1 MAKQTK
7 AASKSK
13 TNGSSKTASKQA
25 DTKTDA
31 AEAQQLDPAIMEK
44 ISEIRS
50 KVNETF
56 GQVALAMMAIP
67 RYRHQSIG
75 DLNHVL
81 LEPLIRDRV
90 AIANSSKGDDPAK
103 SPLAGVAIWASVSDE
118 VDAKIREQIKAGVFP
133 IRLKGDE
140 WTSGTNN
147 WLLDIIA
154 PNSQLT
160 TSVISNFK
168 QVLKEG
174 DLKIHPL
181 ITRLV
186 DPEALKKMGAAPSE
200 ADSKKN

>member
-1 MAKQTK
+1 MAKETK

-13 TNGSSKTASKQA
+13 ANGSNKSAPKQA
-25 DTKTDA
+25 EAKTDA
-31 AEAQQLDPAIMEK
+31 TEAQQLDPAVLEK

-67 RYRHQSIG
+67 RYRHQSVG
-75 DLNHVL
+75 DLNHIL

-90 AIANSSKGDDPAK
+90 AIANSSKTDDPTKA
-103 SPLAGVAIWASVSDE
+103 PLAGVAIWASVSDE
-118 VDAKIREQIKAGVFP
+118 VDTKIREQIKAGVFP

-140 WTSGTNN
+140 WNSGTNN

-154 PNSQLT
+154 PNQQLT
-160 TSVISNFK
+160 TAVIGNFK
-168 QVLKEG
+168 QVIKEG

-186 DPEALKKMGAAPSE
+186 DPEALQKMGAAPVEASE
-200 ADSKKN
+200 AKN